1 MCIRDRN
8 KRFVKV
14 GDIVERGQVIG
25 EVGNTGRSTAP
36 HLHYEVLFR
45 NKQIDPSE
53 YYFELRF

>member
-1 MCIRDRN
+1 M
-8 KRFVKV
+8 KV

-53 YYFELRF
+53 YYFELRFWLII